1 MSLNEREFVFD
12 PSGDSDDPVTEV
24 IELTSRKWTRAI
36 VEQLLAGG
44 RLRYSELADR
54 INGISDKVL
63 SESLRDLED
72 HGLVRREVIET
83 RPVKVEYSL
92 TDTGAALEEVIDAV
106 AEWTELYADRVV
118 GESGRR

>member
-118 GESGRR
+118 GESSRK

>member
-72 HGLVRREVIET
+72 HGLVCREVIET

-92 TDTGAALEEVIDAV
+92 TDTGAALEEVMDAV

-118 GESGRR
+118 GESSRK

>member
-12 PSGDSDDPVTEV
+12 PSGGDDDPVSDI

-36 VEQLLAGG
+36 VEHLLAGG
-44 RLRYSELADR
+44 QLRYSELADR
-54 INGISDKVL
+54 IEGISDKVL
-63 SESLRDLED
+63 SESLQDLEE

-92 TDTGAALEEVIDAV
+92 TETGAALEEVIDAV
-106 AEWTELYADRVV
+106 AEWTDLYAERVI
-118 GESGRR
+118 GESGRG

>member
-1 MSLNEREFVFD
+1 MSLNERDFVFD
-12 PSGDSDDPVTEV
+12 PSGDGDDPVTDV

-36 VEQLLAGG
+36 VEQLLAGD

-54 INGISDKVL
+54 IDGISDKVL

-92 TDTGAALEEVIDAV
+92 TETGAALEEVIDAV

-118 GESGRR
+118 EESSRR